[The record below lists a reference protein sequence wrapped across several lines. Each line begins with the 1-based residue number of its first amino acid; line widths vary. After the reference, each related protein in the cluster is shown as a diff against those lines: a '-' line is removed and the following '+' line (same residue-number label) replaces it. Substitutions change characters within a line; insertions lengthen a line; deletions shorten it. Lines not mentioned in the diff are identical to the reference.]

1 MSEIMVRERFLRSG
15 KKVYEYSFE
24 MASVDGKRKRKSKSG
39 FASKRDARIA
49 GRKALSEYENV
60 GQVMVDRDISYAD
73 FLDLWMENDCKLTCK
88 ESTLYG
94 YEKKIRLYLKP
105 ELGGYRVSSID
116 KKILQTFITDLYNDG
131 FSINTIISIK
141 GLLTKSFN
149 YALENHYIMTSPAN
163 KLVIPQNMQPDKP
176 TRRKEHIYLTKDN
189 IDSLF
194 ERFPKGTSSFV
205 PLQIAY
211 HTGMRPGE
219 VFGLVWDDIDFD
231 NKVIN
236 VNRQIQWRQVKRSK
250 KDIKKTNGTSESL
263 GYWYFTSPKYKS
275 YRVIDIDDVLV
286 SILKEEYEKQKRD
299 EKYYGEFYKKYYS
312 EFQLLFSVQKNKEK
326 EIPLNEVS
334 TKETDFGVDFVC
346 RREDGSYVTSRTLQ
360 NVSNAVHKEL
370 DLSEFMRELRKDNYS
385 NIAEKY
391 FKLGN
396 NLNQRDAIAVRK
408 LISGFIKLIYPDGE
422 VSKEEV
428 AEIMDISLELRRRVK
443 EQLKKIG
450 GMEFYDVNFSYI
462 DNDSFDE
469 HFVSVPEQGGGKM
482 IPEGMGKPGC
492 LYTVS
497 KSKTGMIGCYRL
509 ETQMMPGNGKL
520 TCTGIG
526 SGKEPKEATNTAFNY
541 LKANGNAISGSIST
555 TTKDYII
562 NYQDMQG
569 LGMTGNLALP
579 TLIAISSAA
588 LSKPPISSL
597 AVLGEISIGGTLIK
611 VEDLAST
618 LQVCLDSGA
627 KKVLLPITSAA
638 DLGTVPSDL
647 VGAFSLIFY
656 SSPEE
661 AVYKALG
668 VE

>member
-219 VFGLVWDDIDFD
+219 VFGLVWDDIDLHHQ
-231 NKVIN
+231 NIN
-236 VNRQIQWRQVKRSK
+236 R
-250 KDIKKTNGTSESL
+250 TGL
-263 GYWYFTSPKYKS
+263 
-275 YRVIDIDDVLV
+275 L
-286 SILKEEYEKQKRD
+286 ILMMY
-299 EKYYGEFYKKYYS
+299 
-312 EFQLLFSVQKNKEK
+312 LF
-326 EIPLNEVS
+326 L
-334 TKETDFGVDFVC
+334 F
-346 RREDGSYVTSRTLQ
+346 
-360 NVSNAVHKEL
+360 
-370 DLSEFMRELRKDNYS
+370 
-385 NIAEKY
+385 
-391 FKLGN
+391 
-396 NLNQRDAIAVRK
+396 
-408 LISGFIKLIYPDGE
+408 
-422 VSKEEV
+422 
-428 AEIMDISLELRRRVK
+428 
-443 EQLKKIG
+443 
-450 GMEFYDVNFSYI
+450 
-462 DNDSFDE
+462 
-469 HFVSVPEQGGGKM
+469 
-482 IPEGMGKPGC
+482 
-492 LYTVS
+492 
-497 KSKTGMIGCYRL
+497 
-509 ETQMMPGNGKL
+509 
-520 TCTGIG
+520 
-526 SGKEPKEATNTAFNY
+526 
-541 LKANGNAISGSIST
+541 
-555 TTKDYII
+555 
-562 NYQDMQG
+562 
-569 LGMTGNLALP
+569 
-579 TLIAISSAA
+579 
-588 LSKPPISSL
+588 
-597 AVLGEISIGGTLIK
+597 
-611 VEDLAST
+611 
-618 LQVCLDSGA
+618 
-627 KKVLLPITSAA
+627 
-638 DLGTVPSDL
+638 
-647 VGAFSLIFY
+647 
-656 SSPEE
+656 
-661 AVYKALG
+661 
-668 VE
+668 

>member
-286 SILKEEYEKQKRD
+286 SILKEEYEKQ
-299 EKYYGEFYKKYYS
+299 
-312 EFQLLFSVQKNKEK
+312 
-326 EIPLNEVS
+326 
-334 TKETDFGVDFVC
+334 
-346 RREDGSYVTSRTLQ
+346 
-360 NVSNAVHKEL
+360 
-370 DLSEFMRELRKDNYS
+370 
-385 NIAEKY
+385 
-391 FKLGN
+391 
-396 NLNQRDAIAVRK
+396 
-408 LISGFIKLIYPDGE
+408 
-422 VSKEEV
+422 
-428 AEIMDISLELRRRVK
+428 
-443 EQLKKIG
+443 
-450 GMEFYDVNFSYI
+450 
-462 DNDSFDE
+462 
-469 HFVSVPEQGGGKM
+469 
-482 IPEGMGKPGC
+482 
-492 LYTVS
+492 
-497 KSKTGMIGCYRL
+497 
-509 ETQMMPGNGKL
+509 
-520 TCTGIG
+520 
-526 SGKEPKEATNTAFNY
+526 
-541 LKANGNAISGSIST
+541 NAISGNIST

-618 LQVCLDSGA
+618 LQVCIDSGA

>member
-1 MSEIMVRERFLRSG
+1 MWKENYMSEIMVRERFLRSG

-49 GRKALSEYENV
+49 RRKALSEYENV

-236 VNRQIQWRQVKRSK
+236 VNRQIQWRQVERSK

-299 EKYYGEFYKKYYS
+299 EEYYGEFYKKYYS
-312 EFQLLFSVQKNKEK
+312 EFQLLFSVKKNKEK

-370 DLSEFMRELRKDNYS
+370 D
-385 NIAEKY
+385 
-391 FKLGN
+391 
-396 NLNQRDAIAVRK
+396 
-408 LISGFIKLIYPDGE
+408 
-422 VSKEEV
+422 
-428 AEIMDISLELRRRVK
+428 
-443 EQLKKIG
+443 
-450 GMEFYDVNFSYI
+450 
-462 DNDSFDE
+462 
-469 HFVSVPEQGGGKM
+469 
-482 IPEGMGKPGC
+482 IPG
-492 LYTVS
+492 YV
-497 KSKTGMIGCYRL
+497 
-509 ETQMMPGNGKL
+509 
-520 TCTGIG
+520 CT
-526 SGKEPKEATNTAFNY
+526 
-541 LKANGNAISGSIST
+541 
-555 TTKDYII
+555 
-562 NYQDMQG
+562 
-569 LGMTGNLALP
+569 
-579 TLIAISSAA
+579 
-588 LSKPPISSL
+588 
-597 AVLGEISIGGTLIK
+597 
-611 VEDLAST
+611 
-618 LQVCLDSGA
+618 
-627 KKVLLPITSAA
+627 
-638 DLGTVPSDL
+638 
-647 VGAFSLIFY
+647 
-656 SSPEE
+656 
-661 AVYKALG
+661 
-668 VE
+668 